1 MKALNIY
8 TYSRIQEDMA
18 TEFDNIL
25 AQRSKKSKV
34 KLHEFSGIKTLVDL
48 LLESGVAIESFENFF
63 TSYKIEQI
71 NKEFDLL
78 KIDKDNLVLDIELK
92 SEDVGQDA
100 IQEQLEQNRYYLKH
114 IAPDVRLYT
123 FVDSSKEL
131 YRYTEFGL
139 ECVGI
144 EDLKDSM
151 QLFENSLSR
160 DV

>member
-48 LLESGVAIESFENFF
+48 LLESGVA
-63 TSYKIEQI
+63 IEQI

-131 YRYTEFGL
+131 
-139 ECVGI
+139 
-144 EDLKDSM
+144 
-151 QLFENSLSR
+151 
-160 DV
+160 

>member
-1 MKALNIY
+1 M
-8 TYSRIQEDMA
+8 
-18 TEFDNIL
+18 
-25 AQRSKKSKV
+25 
-34 KLHEFSGIKTLVDL
+34 
-48 LLESGVAIESFENFF
+48 
-63 TSYKIEQI
+63 
-71 NKEFDLL
+71 L

-144 EDLKDSM
+144 ENLKDSM

-160 DV
+160 DIESLFKANSFLISPLNTPEKFLSGDYF